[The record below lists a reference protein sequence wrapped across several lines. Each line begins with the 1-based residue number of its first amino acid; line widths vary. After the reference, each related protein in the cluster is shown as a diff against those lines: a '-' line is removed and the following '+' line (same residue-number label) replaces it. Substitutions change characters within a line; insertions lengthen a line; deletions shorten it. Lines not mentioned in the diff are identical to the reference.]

1 MAPMTALRAAVA
13 ASLLAVAGSASAAC
27 TLFAA
32 VGPAFGT
39 YDVLATR
46 PLDAAGSISYRCTPP
61 RPTVQLS
68 TGSAGTYGARTL
80 RSGGHAL
87 LYNLYL
93 DPART
98 LVWGDGSAGTGT
110 VVDQPNPGN
119 VTRTIPVYGRIPPG
133 QDAAAGTYF
142 DTIVVTFV
150 F

>member
-1 MAPMTALRAAVA
+1 MAPVTALRAALA

-27 TLFAA
+27 TIFAA
-32 VGPAFGT
+32 VGPAFGA
-39 YDVLATR
+39 YDVLSTR
-46 PLDAAGSISYRCTPP
+46 SLDAAGSISYRCTPP

-68 TGSAGTYGARTL
+68 TGSGGTFRAREL
-80 RSGGHAL
+80 RSGGYAIR
-87 LYNLYL
+87 YNLYL

-98 LVWGDGSAGTGT
+98 LIWGDGSAGTGT
-110 VVDQPNPGN
+110 VVDEPNPGN

-133 QDAAAGTYF
+133 QDAAAGVYF